1 MGMTF
6 AREADLCSAF
16 LALVPDGWLAY
27 AETGGFDILLIRQ
40 EDGFQIGVQAKL
52 RLNAKVLCQAL
63 EMGRVSAI
71 AGPNPDCRAV
81 LVPKGAVSADMARLC
96 AHLGLTV
103 IGLDPGSSDR
113 FAPDLPRLKQDG
125 EGRVWF
131 EQGPSRRIPLPDLV
145 PDVIAGAP
153 APRKL
158 TAWKIKAMRI
168 AVTLE
173 REGRVVRE
181 DFKHHKMDGAADRG
195 FRTSRPS
202 IRKTG
207 AKSLRPATRGAGQ
220 PPSAPHRSKRPSAL
234 LETPTGQPAAAWERR
249 PPSLAEPQPLR
260 IATSGNPSVSKHA
273 GSRQLAIRAADFRT
287 TGNPSRPTVQ
297 WMSQAKSGGQTR
309 RAL

>member
-1 MGMTF
+1 MGMAF

-27 AETGGFDILLIRQ
+27 AETGGFDILLVRQ

-63 EMGRVSAI
+63 EMGRASAI
-71 AGPNPDCRAV
+71 TDPNPDCRAV
-81 LVPKGAVSADMARLC
+81 LVPKGAVGADMARLC
-96 AHLGLTV
+96 AHVGLTV
-103 IGLDPGSSDR
+103 IGLDPGRPDR

-181 DFKHHKMDGAADRG
+181 DFKHHKIDIRRWIAPGSRWLVRDGDGWSRGPGLPDFQAQHPQNWCQIAATCHTWRRPAAECATSIETPQRAARNTDRP
-195 FRTSRPS
+195 TSRS
-202 IRKTG
+202 VG
-207 AKSLRPATRGAGQ
+207 EESAKPG
-220 PPSAPHRSKRPSAL
+220 
-234 LETPTGQPAAAWERR
+234 
-249 PPSLAEPQPLR
+249 
-260 IATSGNPSVSKHA
+260 
-273 GSRQLAIRAADFRT
+273 
-287 TGNPSRPTVQ
+287 
-297 WMSQAKSGGQTR
+297 
-309 RAL
+309 